1 MGKTFV
7 PFRTTISSCQ
17 VNRKRGG
24 VLRPTSDSQN
34 GVNQAGGRVARHPRL
49 GPGRHI
55 LVRQY
60 DSMPVD
66 HEPAIHEDSLHRV
79 VLRLIRD
86 RLWGRP
92 TSGSW
97 LAGEEPSSS
106 KLQAAFK
113 DLLEHGCVE
122 FNTLRRAWLL
132 SETGKQM
139 LSLPTNYQH
148 SLLLLKAQK
157 TNLLGYVCAAVAFLE
172 SAEGGSF
179 EKSRGEQSQTIISR
193 LCGAREFE
201 DLEVQDDLL
210 RFANYTFLA
219 CEFEHLDIL
228 PLAKQ
233 INVLAMVLR
242 RAVIKYRRLEGHLR
256 PWVSLRLVK
265 IMARWINSQENEAD
279 LLNRVAQM
287 SPMPIADGSSSVGAR
302 LADFYAKVLPTE
314 VSIVMMDG
322 KVYQSGTGANMRCN
336 ISSDSFI
343 IPLLAR
349 HIPWMQKKTTYRVD
363 AHAKYCAPLVR
374 TSDVYINRLALYSDS
389 TLSTELGNNLD
400 QVLVSHMRTLSPD
413 LRTLE
418 VTIKG
423 QYPFVRW
430 PETLPKHAWQRA
442 VLMISS
448 CASTRFQT
456 ELT

>member
-7 PFRTTISSCQ
+7 PFRTTISSAQ

-24 VLRPTSDSQN
+24 VLRPTCDSQN
-34 GVNQAGGRVARHPRL
+34 GVNQAGGRVARHHYL

-55 LVRQY
+55 CLRQIA
-60 DSMPVD
+60 SLPVD

-122 FNTLRRAWLL
+122 VNKRNVVEL

-148 SLLLLKAQK
+148 PLLLLKAQN

-179 EKSRGEQSQTIISR
+179 GKSRGEQSQTTISR

-201 DLEVQDDLL
+201 HLEVQDL
-210 RFANYTFLA
+210 
-219 CEFEHLDIL
+219 
-228 PLAKQ
+228 
-233 INVLAMVLR
+233 
-242 RAVIKYRRLEGHLR
+242 
-256 PWVSLRLVK
+256 SL
-265 IMARWINSQENEAD
+265 I
-279 LLNRVAQM
+279 
-287 SPMPIADGSSSVGAR
+287 
-302 LADFYAKVLPTE
+302 
-314 VSIVMMDG
+314 
-322 KVYQSGTGANMRCN
+322 
-336 ISSDSFI
+336 
-343 IPLLAR
+343 
-349 HIPWMQKKTTYRVD
+349 HI
-363 AHAKYCAPLVR
+363 
-374 TSDVYINRLALYSDS
+374 
-389 TLSTELGNNLD
+389 
-400 QVLVSHMRTLSPD
+400 
-413 LRTLE
+413 
-418 VTIKG
+418 
-423 QYPFVRW
+423 
-430 PETLPKHAWQRA
+430 
-442 VLMISS
+442 
-448 CASTRFQT
+448 
-456 ELT
+456 

>member
-7 PFRTTISSCQ
+7 PFRTSISSCQ

-34 GVNQAGGRVARHPRL
+34 GVDQGGGRVARHHVL

-60 DSMPVD
+60 NSMPVD
-66 HEPAIHEDSLHRV
+66 HDPAIHEDSLHRV

-86 RLWGRP
+86 RLWGSP

-122 FNTLRRAWLL
+122 VNKRNVVEL

-157 TNLLGYVCAAVAFLE
+157 TNILGYVCAAVAFLE

-179 EKSRGEQSQTIISR
+179 EKVKGEQSQTIISR
-193 LCGAREFE
+193 LCGARDAQALGT

-219 CEFEHLDIL
+219 CEFEHRDIL

-265 IMARWINSQENEAD
+265 IMARWI
-279 LLNRVAQM
+279 
-287 SPMPIADGSSSVGAR
+287 
-302 LADFYAKVLPTE
+302 
-314 VSIVMMDG
+314 
-322 KVYQSGTGANMRCN
+322 
-336 ISSDSFI
+336 
-343 IPLLAR
+343 
-349 HIPWMQKKTTYRVD
+349 
-363 AHAKYCAPLVR
+363 
-374 TSDVYINRLALYSDS
+374 
-389 TLSTELGNNLD
+389 
-400 QVLVSHMRTLSPD
+400 
-413 LRTLE
+413 
-418 VTIKG
+418 
-423 QYPFVRW
+423 
-430 PETLPKHAWQRA
+430 
-442 VLMISS
+442 
-448 CASTRFQT
+448 
-456 ELT
+456 